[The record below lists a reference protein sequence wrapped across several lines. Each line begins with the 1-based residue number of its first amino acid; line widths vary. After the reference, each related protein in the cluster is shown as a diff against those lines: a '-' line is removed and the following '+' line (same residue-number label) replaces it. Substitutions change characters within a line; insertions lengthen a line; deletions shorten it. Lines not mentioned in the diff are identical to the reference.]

1 MRILAINGSHGPGK
15 GTAALL
21 QAALDAAQGA
31 GAETE
36 FVELAR
42 LDIGYCIGCNAC
54 LAKPACTLSDDMDG
68 LVAKM
73 KAADGI
79 IVGSPDYFAN
89 VSARTKTFIDRTRPL
104 HMVANALKGKA
115 GGAVTTSGLVD
126 CGAEETLGVLDRFFA
141 THEMLVVH
149 PRPKGPVK
157 ANGTAA
163 SQFAG
168 LDEEGRIRWR
178 RVQDDATAFAYAR
191 QLGEDM
197 VELLKRLG

>member
-1 MRILAINGSHGPGK
+1 MRILAINGSHRPGK

-21 QAALDAAQGA
+21 QTALDAARDA

-36 FVELAR
+36 LVELAR
-42 LDIGYCIGCNAC
+42 LDIGYCVGCNAC
-54 LAKPACTLSDDMDG
+54 LAKPACALSDDMDG
-68 LVAKM
+68 LVEKM

-79 IVGSPDYFAN
+79 VLGSPDYFAN
-89 VSARTKTFIDRTRPL
+89 VTARMKTFIDRTRPL
-104 HMVANALKGKA
+104 HMTANALKGKVA
-115 GGAVTTSGLVD
+115 GAVTTSGLVD
-126 CGAEETLGVLDRFFA
+126 CGAEETLGALDRFFA

-149 PRPKGPVK
+149 PRPAGPVL

-168 LDEEGRIRWR
+168 LDDEGRIRWR
-178 RVQDDATAFAYAR
+178 RIQDDRTAFAFAR
-191 QLGEDM
+191 RLGADM

>member
-1 MRILAINGSHGPGK
+1 MRILAINGSHRLGK

-21 QAALDAAQGA
+21 QAALDAAREA

-36 FVELAR
+36 LVELAR

-68 LVAKM
+68 LVEKM

-79 IVGSPDYFAN
+79 VLGSPDYFAN
-89 VSARTKTFIDRTRPL
+89 VTARMKTFIDRTRPL
-104 HMVANALKGKA
+104 HMTANALKGKA
-115 GGAVTTSGLVD
+115 GGMVVTSGLVD
-126 CGAEETLGVLDRFFA
+126 CGAEETLGALDRFFA

-149 PRPKGPVK
+149 PRPAGPVQ

-168 LDEEGRIRWR
+168 LDDEGRIRWR
-178 RVQDDATAFAYAR
+178 RVQDDRTAFAFAR
-191 QLGEDM
+191 QLGTDM
-197 VELLKRLG
+197 VELVERLG

>member
-1 MRILAINGSHGPGK
+1 MRILAINGSHRAGK

-21 QAALDAAQGA
+21 QAALDAAAEG

-36 FVELAR
+36 LVELAR

-68 LVAKM
+68 LVENM

-79 IVGSPDYFAN
+79 ILGSPDYFAN
-89 VSARTKTFIDRTRPL
+89 VTARTKTFIDRTRPL
-104 HMVANALKGKA
+104 HMVANALKGKV
-115 GGAVTTSGLVD
+115 GGMVTTSGLDD

-149 PRPKGPVK
+149 PRPAGPVQ
-157 ANGTAA
+157 ANGAAA

-168 LDEEGRIRWR
+168 FDDEGRIRWR
-178 RVQDDATAFAYAR
+178 RVQDDRAAFAFAR
-191 QLGEDM
+191 QLGTDM
-197 VELLKRLG
+197 VELVARLG

>member
-1 MRILAINGSHGPGK
+1 MRILAINGSHRPGK

-21 QAALDAAQGA
+21 QAALDAARDA
-31 GAETE
+31 GADTE
-36 FVELAR
+36 LVELSR

-68 LVAKM
+68 LVEKM

-79 IVGSPDYFAN
+79 VLGSPDYFAN
-89 VSARTKTFIDRTRPL
+89 VTARMKTFIDRTRPL
-104 HMVANALKGKA
+104 HMVENALKGKV
-115 GGAVTTSGLVD
+115 GGMVTTSGLVD
-126 CGAEETLGVLDRFFA
+126 CGAEETLGALDRFFA

-149 PRPKGPVK
+149 PRPAGPVQ

-168 LDEEGRIRWR
+168 LDDEGRIRWR
-178 RVQDDATAFAYAR
+178 RVQDDRTAFAFAR
-191 QLGEDM
+191 QLGTDM
-197 VELLKRLG
+197 VELVARLG

>member
-1 MRILAINGSHGPGK
+1 MRILAINGSHRPGK

-68 LVAKM
+68 LAAKM

>member
-1 MRILAINGSHGPGK
+1 MRILAINGSHRPGK

-54 LAKPACTLSDDMDG
+54 LAKPACTLSDD
-68 LVAKM
+68 
-73 KAADGI
+73 
-79 IVGSPDYFAN
+79 
-89 VSARTKTFIDRTRPL
+89 
-104 HMVANALKGKA
+104 NALKGKA

>member
-1 MRILAINGSHGPGK
+1 MRILAINGSHRPGK

-36 FVELAR
+36 LVELAR

-54 LAKPACTLSDDMDG
+54 LAKP
-68 LVAKM
+68 
-73 KAADGI
+73 ADGI

>member
-1 MRILAINGSHGPGK
+1 MRILAINGSHRPGK

-89 VSARTKTFIDRTRPL
+89 VAVRGRQNAGACARRAPYRLWNWYF
-104 HMVANALKGKA
+104 
-115 GGAVTTSGLVD
+115 SGLSFTS
-126 CGAEETLGVLDRFFA
+126 CLFFGFILP
-141 THEMLVVH
+141 T
-149 PRPKGPVK
+149 P
-157 ANGTAA
+157 
-163 SQFAG
+163 
-168 LDEEGRIRWR
+168 I
-178 RVQDDATAFAYAR
+178 
-191 QLGEDM
+191 
-197 VELLKRLG
+197 

>member
-1 MRILAINGSHGPGK
+1 
-15 GTAALL
+15 
-21 QAALDAAQGA
+21 
-31 GAETE
+31 
-36 FVELAR
+36 
-42 LDIGYCIGCNAC
+42 
-54 LAKPACTLSDDMDG
+54 
-68 LVAKM
+68 
-73 KAADGI
+73 
-79 IVGSPDYFAN
+79 
-89 VSARTKTFIDRTRPL
+89 
-104 HMVANALKGKA
+104 MVANALKGKA

-126 CGAEETLGVLDRFFA
+126 CGAEETLGVLYRFFA